1 MRLIDRVHPDPAQAV
16 AATAQPTV
24 ANARGCIVLTATFS
38 RSASKYGE
46 RAYKHAFL
54 EAGSVMQNI
63 GLVGEALHIDT
74 MSVGVCADEYLE
86 PLLGIDGTDETAL
99 HTIFFG

>member
-1 MRLIDRVHPDPAQAV
+1 
-16 AATAQPTV
+16 
-24 ANARGCIVLTATFS
+24 
-38 RSASKYGE
+38 
-46 RAYKHAFL
+46 
-54 EAGSVMQNI
+54 MQNI